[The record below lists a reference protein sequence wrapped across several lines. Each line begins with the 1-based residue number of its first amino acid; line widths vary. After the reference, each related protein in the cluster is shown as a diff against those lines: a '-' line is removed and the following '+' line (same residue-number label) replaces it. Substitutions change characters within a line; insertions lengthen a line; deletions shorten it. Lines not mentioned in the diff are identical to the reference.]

1 VPTDEEGRVLGFI
14 EKPPLGEAPTNLIN
28 AGVYVLEPSI
38 LERIPEGEV
47 WSAERRL
54 FPGLVDEGA
63 GLYATGTDAYWMD
76 IGTPRKY
83 LQANL
88 DALSGAYRT
97 DAAAALVPKEVL
109 AAKGAFVAEDA
120 KVSSACIGPG
130 ARVEA
135 GAVLERAV
143 LLAGARMARGAE
155 VRDSIL
161 GEGATV
167 EAGARVADQGIAD
180 HEVVRPSS

>member
-1 VPTDEEGRVLGFI
+1 MAP
-14 EKPPLGEAPTNLIN
+14 EATRN
-28 AGVYVLEPSI
+28 
-38 LERIPEGEV
+38 
-47 WSAERRL
+47 
-54 FPGLVDEGA
+54 
-63 GLYATGTDAYWMD
+63 
-76 IGTPRKY
+76 
-83 LQANL
+83 
-88 DALSGAYRT
+88 
-97 DAAAALVPKEVL
+97 
-109 AAKGAFVAEDA
+109 
-120 KVSSACIGPG
+120 
-130 ARVEA
+130 